1 MVFADETADVPSAT
15 PVPDAPYGS
24 ATVEEDGIRITLS
37 LDRTV
42 TSFGTRVWG
51 DVAVENIGTDVVHW
65 GHSGSCV
72 WPAGVHLIT
81 DVEPADYGSDWPGE
95 AGILKRITVDDPP
108 GYGFVPEDAVDFPGN
123 WGCTSDL
130 VADEIQPGERLTAR
144 FAWDTIG
151 TNGMPPP
158 GGRYV
163 AESVFVYQG
172 RGDVSPE
179 ADPFGMRVGVQVSLD
194 VQGPE
199 RDYLTPGEA
208 MDRLLSDRTFIQLV
222 ADNPRTQ
229 WNSSTLRWIDE
240 AWRLE
245 IDQES
250 PLGSIVASV
259 DAISGEVSNVGV
271 TPR

>member
-1 MVFADETADVPSAT
+1 
-15 PVPDAPYGS
+15 
-24 ATVEEDGIRITLS
+24 
-37 LDRTV
+37 
-42 TSFGTRVWG
+42 
-51 DVAVENIGTDVVHW
+51 
-65 GHSGSCV
+65 
-72 WPAGVHLIT
+72 
-81 DVEPADYGSDWPGE
+81 
-95 AGILKRITVDDPP
+95 
-108 GYGFVPEDAVDFPGN
+108 
-123 WGCTSDL
+123 
-130 VADEIQPGERLTAR
+130 
-144 FAWDTIG
+144 
-151 TNGMPPP
+151 MPPP